1 MCCQGLGRCD
11 LAHDVVFAL
20 ASASLSLPRAG
31 RCIRASF
38 RATVLR
44 HLLTSTRVR
53 ALDAGSLVPLDLQA
67 VTLVSIM
74 QIDHAT
80 RTV

>member
-20 ASASLSLPRAG
+20 TSASLSLPRAG

-44 HLLTSTRVR
+44 HLLTSTRVSHR
-53 ALDAGSLVPLDLQA
+53 RRQSGAARSTSSHVGKY
-67 VTLVSIM
+67 
-74 QIDHAT
+74 HAD
-80 RTV
+80 RPCCSHGV